1 MAEIRFGKREGS
13 RGGKEYPCAADQYFQ
28 RRGGHFV
35 TMVDGDI
42 VLSASKTALRGD
54 GLLGWAETPKDAS
67 GESYWKSSATARTD
81 YIFVHTAVDNVY
93 ELPFDGH
100 LASLTATLIGRGC
113 DLVCTPLTSGMQ
125 KVRIGKVASP
135 IIIVDID
142 KTNLTAFVKIKP
154 DLKIG

>member
-35 TMVDGDI
+35 TIVDGDI
-42 VLSASKTALRGD
+42 VLSASAATNRGD
-54 GLLGWAETPKDAS
+54 GVLGWAETPKDAS

-81 YIFVHTAVDNVY
+81 YVFVHTSVDNVY
-93 ELPFDGH
+93 ELPFDG
-100 LASLTATLIGRGC
+100 SLTATLIGRGV
-113 DLVCTPLTSGMQ
+113 DFVCTPLTSAEQ

-135 IIIVDID
+135 LLIVDVD
-142 KTNLTAFVKIKP
+142 VTNLTAFVKIKP
-154 DLKIG
+154 DSKVG